1 MKTIGLTGGIACGK
15 STVAALLRARGL
27 PVLDADQVARAVVAP
42 GEPAL
47 DEIVARFGPAIL
59 TADGSLDRGALGQ
72 RVVADP
78 AAKADLEAI
87 THPRIRERVAAW
99 MVAQAE
105 AGAPAAAVEA
115 ALLVETGGYRFYEA
129 LVVVSCAP
137 AVQRAR
143 LMARN
148 QLDAATAQRW
158 LDAQLP
164 LAEKERLATVVLRN
178 DGDEAALQAAVEA
191 AWAQIVG

>member
-1 MKTIGLTGGIACGK
+1 
-15 STVAALLRARGL
+15 
-27 PVLDADQVARAVVAP
+27 
-42 GEPAL
+42 
-47 DEIVARFGPAIL
+47 
-59 TADGSLDRGALGQ
+59 
-72 RVVADP
+72 
-78 AAKADLEAI
+78 
-87 THPRIRERVAAW
+87 

-105 AGAPAAAVEA
+105 GGAPAAAVEA